1 MADENNLESIL
12 QNLNNPE
19 ISDTLKNLL
28 GSFSS
33 SDTSSEPQNDIFS
46 NLFSSIN
53 NSNLDLLVALKPYL
67 NEKRQKKLDQCENF
81 ISIIKT
87 FDILNAFNGMMNP
100 STTSSGTPS
109 HLPVRSSHNE

>member
-1 MADENNLESIL
+1 MSEENTLESVL

-19 ISDTLKNLL
+19 MSDTIKNLL

-33 SDTSSEPQNDIFS
+33 GNNSSDSQNDIFS
-46 NLFSSIN
+46 SLFSSVG

-87 FDILNAFNGMMNP
+87 FEILNAFNQK
-100 STTSSGTPS
+100 
-109 HLPVRSSHNE
+109 E

>member
-1 MADENNLESIL
+1 MSEENTLESVL

-19 ISDTLKNLL
+19 MSDTIKNLL
-28 GSFSS
+28 SSFSS
-33 SDTSSEPQNDIFS
+33 NNNSSDCQNDVFS
-46 NLFSSIN
+46 NLFSAVG

-87 FDILNAFNGMMNP
+87 FEILNAFNQK
-100 STTSSGTPS
+100 
-109 HLPVRSSHNE
+109 E

>member
-1 MADENNLESIL
+1 MNDENNLESIL

-19 ISDTLKNLL
+19 MSDTIKNLL

-33 SDTSSEPQNDIFS
+33 DNSSSTSNDIFS
-46 NLFSSIN
+46 NLFSSVG

-87 FDILNAFNGMMNP
+87 FEILNAFNKEP
-100 STTSSGTPS
+100 
-109 HLPVRSSHNE
+109 E

>member
-1 MADENNLESIL
+1 MSDENNLESIL

-19 ISDTLKNLL
+19 MSDMLKNLL

-33 SDTSSEPQNDIFS
+33 TDTSEDSNTSNSVFS

-53 NSNLDLLVALKPYL
+53 ASNLDLLVALKPYL

-87 FDILNAFNGMMNP
+87 FEILNAFNK
-100 STTSSGTPS
+100 S
-109 HLPVRSSHNE
+109 E

>member
-1 MADENNLESIL
+1 MRLNKYVGRPPGSPLRKGIDDMNDENTLESIL

-19 ISDTLKNLL
+19 ISDTIKNLL

-33 SDTSSEPQNDIFS
+33 DDTENTNDIFS
-46 NLFSSIN
+46 NLFSSIG
-53 NSNLDLLVALKPYL
+53 NSNLDLLIALKPYL

-87 FDILNAFNGMMNP
+87 FEILNAFNQK
-100 STTSSGTPS
+100 
-109 HLPVRSSHNE
+109 E

>member
-1 MADENNLESIL
+1 MNDENTLESIL
-12 QNLNNPE
+12 ENLNNPE
-19 ISDTLKNLL
+19 ASNAIKNLL

-33 SDTSSEPQNDIFS
+33 NENESSNNVFS
-46 NLFSSIN
+46 NLFSSIG

-87 FDILNAFNGMMNP
+87 FEILNTLNQ
-100 STTSSGTPS
+100 S
-109 HLPVRSSHNE
+109 E

>member
-1 MADENNLESIL
+1 MADENTLESIL

-19 ISDTLKNLL
+19 MSDSIKNLL

-33 SDTSSEPQNDIFS
+33 GDNCSDSSNDVFS
-46 NLFSSIN
+46 NLFSSIG

-87 FDILNAFNGMMNP
+87 FEILNAFNQK
-100 STTSSGTPS
+100 
-109 HLPVRSSHNE
+109 E

>member
-1 MADENNLESIL
+1 MNEENTLESVL

-19 ISDTLKNLL
+19 MSDTIKNLL

-33 SDTSSEPQNDIFS
+33 NDSDPQNDVFS
-46 NLFSSIN
+46 NLFSSVG
-53 NSNLDLLVALKPYL
+53 NSNLDLLIALKPYL

-87 FDILNAFNGMMNP
+87 FEILNAFNKK
-100 STTSSGTPS
+100 
-109 HLPVRSSHNE
+109 E

>member
-1 MADENNLESIL
+1 MNNENTLESVL

-19 ISDTLKNLL
+19 MSDNIKNLL
-28 GSFSS
+28 DSISS
-33 SDTSSEPQNDIFS
+33 SDNSSNSQNDIFS
-46 NLFSSIN
+46 NLFSSVG

-87 FDILNAFNGMMNP
+87 FEILNAFNQKD
-100 STTSSGTPS
+100 
-109 HLPVRSSHNE
+109 

>member
-1 MADENNLESIL
+1 MSDENNLESIL

-19 ISDTLKNLL
+19 MSDMLKNLL

-33 SDTSSEPQNDIFS
+33 TDTSEDSNTSNSVFS
-46 NLFSSIN
+46 NLFSSVN
-53 NSNLDLLVALKPYL
+53 ASNLDLLVALKPYL

-87 FDILNAFNGMMNP
+87 FEILNAFNK
-100 STTSSGTPS
+100 S
-109 HLPVRSSHNE
+109 E

>member
-1 MADENNLESIL
+1 MNNENTLESVL

-19 ISDTLKNLL
+19 MSDNIKNMLD
-28 GSFSS
+28 SISS
-33 SDTSSEPQNDIFS
+33 SDNSSNSQNDIFS
-46 NLFSSIN
+46 KLFSSVG

-87 FDILNAFNGMMNP
+87 FEILNAFNGINTNP
-100 STTSSGTPS
+100 STTFGGP
-109 HLPVRSSHNE
+109 PPFDKGG

>member
-1 MADENNLESIL
+1 MSDENNLESIL

-19 ISDTLKNLL
+19 MSDTIKNLL

-33 SDTSSEPQNDIFS
+33 GDNSSDSESSNDVFS
-46 NLFSSIN
+46 NLFSSIG

-81 ISIIKT
+81 ISIIRT
-87 FDILNAFNGMMNP
+87 FEILNAFNQK
-100 STTSSGTPS
+100 
-109 HLPVRSSHNE
+109 E